1 MVEYLPKVQILYLYT
16 SISIFTCIKESVL
29 TLLNLNCT
37 HCSLA
42 PILIAP
48 LFRKTAEW
56 IFGRQRCGCQLQSIA
71 IPASSGQIWKIS
83 QPREI
88 KYHELGIFML
98 YHSMRLLCCASDIFL
113 KKLLVN
119 GLLVISI

>member
-1 MVEYLPKVQILYLYT
+1 MVEYLPKVQILYLFT

-42 PILIAP
+42 PILNGPI
-48 LFRKTAEW
+48 FRKTTEW
-56 IFGRQRCGCQLQSIA
+56 IFGHQRCGCQRQSIA
-71 IPASSGQIWKIS
+71 IPVSSGQIWKIS
-83 QPREI
+83 QQREI
-88 KYHELGIFML
+88 KYHELGISML
-98 YHSMRLLCCASDIFL
+98 YHFMLLLCCASDLFL

-119 GLLVISI
+119 GLLVFSI